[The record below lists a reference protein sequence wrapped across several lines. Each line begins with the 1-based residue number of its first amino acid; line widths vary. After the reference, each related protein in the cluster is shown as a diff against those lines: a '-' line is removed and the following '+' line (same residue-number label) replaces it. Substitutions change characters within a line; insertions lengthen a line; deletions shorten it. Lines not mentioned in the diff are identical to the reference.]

1 MKLWWR
7 RARDRAPS
15 MTPSEQALASRLGL
29 DRVWV
34 GHGLMDGRTPLT
46 TITLEG
52 RLPSEHWGTVTRQ
65 AAREVLRD
73 WPETADLISV
83 YLQHDPAADPFSML
97 YGRDEPVP

>member
-1 MKLWWR
+1 
-7 RARDRAPS
+7 
-15 MTPSEQALASRLGL
+15 MTASEQALSARLGL

-52 RLPSEHWGTVTRQ
+52 PQSRERWGPVTRR
-65 AAREVLRD
+65 AAQEVLRD

-83 YLQHDPAADPFSML
+83 YLRHDRDADPFAVV
-97 YGRDEPVP
+97 YGRDELGA